1 MTLSRHRSLSKPEDE
16 QLHVLPLYTI
26 DDTDE
31 FGDKESQMNKI
42 KNGSVEVLTKYD
54 FERFS

>member
-1 MTLSRHRSLSKPEDE
+1 MKHRALSKPDDE

-31 FGDKESQMNKI
+31 YGSRESQTNKI
-42 KNGSVEVLTKYD
+42 KNGSIEALSK
-54 FERFS
+54 